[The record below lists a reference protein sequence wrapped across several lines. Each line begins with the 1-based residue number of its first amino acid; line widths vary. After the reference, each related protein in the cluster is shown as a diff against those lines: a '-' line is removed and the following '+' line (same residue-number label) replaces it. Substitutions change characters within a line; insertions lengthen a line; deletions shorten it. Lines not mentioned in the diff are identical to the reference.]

1 MPSIAAGHVD
11 FQRNTVYTILIVH
24 IDRQF
29 FRGEISMDNKL
40 IVTLAKVIIAAAWAD
55 KELSR
60 EEINNLKD
68 LLLQFEQAIEPLNR
82 GTNIG
87 LSSRT
92 SALFEMYTE
101 SPIGPE
107 ERERLVEELQDN
119 VWSEEDRRL
128 VLTAL
133 QNMME
138 ADGKIT
144 DEEKAVLKD
153 ITTKIESVNTGFFGD
168 MGRLVGGAMHRRSK
182 AVSNAPNR
190 ERYFEDYLKNKVY
203 YEMRRRL
210 DLGDANLEIPE
221 EELRK
226 LSLLG
231 GLMARVAKVDKIVL
245 EDERDRIRSILK
257 SEWGLSD
264 EAAAFVTEVATSDAS
279 ADMDYL
285 RMSREYLEI
294 TVPAERANL
303 LDILFTVANAD
314 GEITSAERHEIHKI
328 ADYLLMSS
336 DSVEA
341 AYSKLAD

>member
-1 MPSIAAGHVD
+1 
-11 FQRNTVYTILIVH
+11 
-24 IDRQF
+24 
-29 FRGEISMDNKL
+29 
-40 IVTLAKVIIAAAWAD
+40 
-55 KELSR
+55 
-60 EEINNLKD
+60 
-68 LLLQFEQAIEPLNR
+68 NR

-101 SPIGPE
+101 SPVGPE
-107 ERERLVEELQDN
+107 ERERLVKELQEN
-119 VWSEEDRRL
+119 VWSEEDRAL
-128 VLTAL
+128 ILSAL
-133 QNMME
+133 QSMIE

-144 DEEKAVLKD
+144 EEEKAVLND
-153 ITTKIESVNTGFFGD
+153 ITARIESVNTGFLGD

-182 AVSNAPNR
+182 AVSSAPNR

-210 DLGDANLEIPE
+210 DLGEANLEIPE
-221 EELRK
+221 DELRK
-226 LSLLG
+226 LSLIG

-245 EDERDRIRSILK
+245 EDEMNKIRSMLK
-257 SEWGLSD
+257 SDWGLSD

-285 RMSREYLEI
+285 RMSREFLEVTI
-294 TVPAERANL
+294 PAERANL
-303 LDILFTVANAD
+303 LDILFAVANAD
-314 GEITSAERHEIHKI
+314 GAITSAERHEIHKI

-341 AYSKLAD
+341 AYSKVAD